1 MNNFISFKE
10 ASEILDCSSTSLHK
24 LLAEGKIFGK
34 KDNGKWILDSNSV
47 NSFITNGGYIRK
59 HYKDK
64 DSLALR
70 HKIKDAFK
78 EESNIPSKRFLRNSD
93 FKIDWEYALK
103 IATDKF
109 YTEKTMESAQYL
121 TEVQRLYK
129 RDDIDG
135 YLNLLNGEYYNGQV
149 KGSFS

>member
-10 ASEILDCSSTSLHK
+10 ATKILNCSSTSLHK
-24 LLAEGKIFGK
+24 LLTEGKISGK
-34 KDNGKWILDSNSV
+34 KDNGKWVLDSNSI
-47 NSFITNGGYIRK
+47 NSFIVNGGYIRR
-59 HYKDK
+59 HCRDE

-103 IATDKF
+103 IATDRF
-109 YTEKTMESAQYL
+109 YNEKTIESAQYL

-135 YLNLLNGEYYNGQV
+135 YLNLLSDGGNYNG
-149 KGSFS
+149 